1 MNEDK
6 NFREMDTS
14 LSLRGAIVTKQSQR
28 MPCHLDCF
36 TSFAMTREFM

>member
-6 NFREMDTS
+6 YFREMATS
-14 LSLRGAIVTKQSQR
+14 LSLRGATVPKQSQR
-28 MPCHLDCF
+28 MPYHLDCF